1 MDYIAHRL
9 NAQDSQ
15 RVGQHLQECSACNSL
30 YNALSAADTFLKQTS
45 YTSPPPVYYSTILPR
60 VRLRLVSHKHSLWD
74 YRDGFAKIFLPL
86 AVSILLVVV
95 LTRIHVDSYSESAQ
109 TEALHQAVIDLNED
123 EIVQAVEREY
133 TGFSL
138 SPSVE
143 VAAAGVAEHLRG
155 DLFLKS
161 AISKQ
166 IENEEMTDIDL
177 EEIILDLDK
186 EQVNQVL
193 YGLSER
199 NLL

>member
-1 MDYIAHRL
+1 
-9 NAQDSQ
+9 
-15 RVGQHLQECSACNSL
+15 
-30 YNALSAADTFLKQTS
+30 
-45 YTSPPPVYYSTILPR
+45 
-60 VRLRLVSHKHSLWD
+60 
-74 YRDGFAKIFLPL
+74 
-86 AVSILLVVV
+86 VVV

-166 IENEEMTDIDL
+166 IENEEMTDIDF